1 MTYIKSPASERIRKE
16 QDYRAMSDWCW
27 SVFLG
32 LSLLV
37 FAFLVIFACDTQ
49 VEMVELLLSY

>member
-1 MTYIKSPASERIRKE
+1 MIKSPASERIRKE
-16 QDYRAMSDWCW
+16 QDYRATSDWCW

-37 FAFLVIFACDTQ
+37 FAFLMIFACDAQ
-49 VEMVELLLSY
+49 VEMVKIMLSY